1 MSFLWLSPYSF
12 FLGVVS
18 RTSKPDGIL
27 ARFQFGFSGRPRRLQ
42 SRTDDWDNFKS
53 RPSDEWSFA
62 QPQNLFKNYFM
73 ILTFSHW
80 ARWWRQQTI
89 PRALTICTEN
99 PEIPGRIQMERFFP
113 VEIFRKKSNTFRGI
127 TFFPFLPKWPKF
139 SVPFV
144 LITSARLHV
153 ERKWEIYRYFV
164 NGTTQSRSCFRC
176 QKKTSTNWGKIF
188 TDISVQW

>member
-1 MSFLWLSPYSF
+1 MFGPFELPKWHLSVPFYILKAGIHIHF
-12 FLGVVS
+12 FSESSAGQVSLMAYLPGFNLGFWVFFFWV
-18 RTSKPDGIL
+18 
-27 ARFQFGFSGRPRRLQ
+27 
-42 SRTDDWDNFKS
+42 
-53 RPSDEWSFA
+53 
-62 QPQNLFKNYFM
+62 
-73 ILTFSHW
+73 LTFSHW
-80 ARWWRQQTI
+80 ARWWRQQTV

-144 LITSARLHV
+144 LVTSARLHV